1 MGVEKVFIL
10 FIPEEGNVMK
20 KRWLLAAVVMAASIA
35 LLAACGSNSGSG
47 ANSSSSS
54 SKTLNV
60 AALEGGYGSAAWKA
74 VVKDFEAANPGVKVK
89 LTIDKK
95 LESVVSP
102 KMKAGD
108 YPDVV
113 HLATGRPDAL
123 TETMIKSKGMEDL
136 SDVKDMT
143 IPGEKKKVSDVLM
156 PGFDGT
162 LATEPYGDGKTYM
175 MPMFYAPTGFFY
187 NATLLKDNG
196 WAVPKTMDELMAL
209 GKKAEAKGIAL
220 FTYPTTGYLDS
231 MTYSLL
237 ADIGGKKYFN
247 DAMGYNHD
255 AWAGK
260 EGTQYFNLVGNLVKQ
275 SAKTTVAN
283 ANNENFR
290 KNQQLILDNKAVFM
304 PNGTW
309 VTSEMKDAP
318 RAKGFK
324 WGFMAVPGVKA
335 DDQYAYTYFEQ
346 IWVPKKAKNK
356 ALAKKFIAF
365 MYSDKA
371 TKDFLKGG
379 AVQPVKD
386 VTKQLDAEQKTFY
399 SVYDNGA
406 KVLVGS
412 FQNAKAV
419 EGVNMTDTL
428 FGEITSV
435 TNGTKSISQW
445 QQDVVK
451 AADQLR
457 E

>member
-1 MGVEKVFIL
+1 
-10 FIPEEGNVMK
+10 MK
-20 KRWLLAAVVMAASIA
+20 KRWLLTAVALIAITA
-35 LLAACGSNSGSG
+35 LLAACGSGSS
-47 ANSSSSS
+47 NSSSTKSS
-54 SKTLNV
+54 SASKTLTV
-60 AALEGGYGSAAWKA
+60 AALEGGYGSAPWKQ
-74 VVKDFEAANPGVKVK
+74 VVKDFESANPGVKVK

-95 LESVVSP
+95 IESIISP

-113 HLATGRPDAL
+113 HLATGRPDGL

-136 SDVKDMT
+136 SDVKDLT
-143 IPGEKKKVSDVLM
+143 IPGEKQKVSDVLM

-175 MPMFYAPTGFFY
+175 MPMFYAPTGLFY
-187 NATLLKDNG
+187 NKALLKANG
-196 WAVPKTMDELMAL
+196 WTEPKTFTELMAL
-209 GKKAEAKGIAL
+209 GDKAKAKGIAL
-220 FTYPTTGYLDS
+220 FTYPTTGYMDS
-231 MTYSLL
+231 FTYSLL
-237 ADIGGKKYFN
+237 ADIGGKKFFN
-247 DAMGYNHD
+247 QAMAYDHD

-260 EGTQYFNLVGNLVKQ
+260 DGTQYFNLAGNLVKQ
-275 SAKTTVAN
+275 SDKTTVSN

-290 KNQQLILDNKAVFM
+290 KNQQLILDNKALFM

-309 VTSEMKDAP
+309 VTGEMKDAP
-318 RAKGFK
+318 RAKGFE
-324 WGFMAVPGVKA
+324 WGFMAVPGVTA
-335 DDQYAYTYFEQ
+335 DTQYAYTYFEQ
-346 IWVPKKAKNK
+346 IWVPKQAKNK
-356 ALAKKFIAF
+356 DLAKKFIAF

-379 AVQPVKD
+379 AVQPIKD
-386 VTKQLDAEQKTFY
+386 VTKQLDAEQKQFY
-399 SVYDNGA
+399 GIYDNGA
-406 KVLVGS
+406 KVLTGS